1 MGAGVDVPGI
11 VVRVRTIATTVAAV
25 VVGVINVATRRGES
39 AIELKAG
46 DAAPDFS
53 LPASDGRTYRLRELA
68 GQVVAIAWFPK
79 AFTGG

>member
-1 MGAGVDVPGI
+1 VDVIG
-11 VVRVRTIATTVAAV
+11 RFRTIATTVAAV
-25 VVGVINVATRRGES
+25 AVGIINVATRRGES

-53 LPASDGRTYRLRELA
+53 LPASDGRTYHLRELA

>member
-1 MGAGVDVPGI
+1 VGVIG
-11 VVRVRTIATTVAAV
+11 RVRTIATTVAAV
-25 VVGVINVATRRGES
+25 VAGIINVATQRGGP
-39 AIELKAG
+39 AIELKKG

>member
-1 MGAGVDVPGI
+1 MDVPGI

>member
-1 MGAGVDVPGI
+1 MDVPGI
-11 VVRVRTIATTVAAV
+11 VARVRTIATTVAAV